1 MPLLDVYMFRHLDW
15 SRYSIFTW
23 LKLSKIKCYFLKKI
37 IIFTPPP
44 TSEVHFFTEKNRVL
58 KRNHN
63 VIGRE
68 LILSM
73 ISVSLTEEV
82 GFSVVNMVRDYKEKI
97 KSAYNFRFDKWTSSL
112 LGNKQIPR
120 TKMCTTQKTC
130 SSHLNINTV
139 VWSSLQISLL
149 VLLEASLL
157 LPVQTVH
164 MMWNIIGLGR
174 YFVLLTWHVFFVWF
188 RSITPH
194 LAWSYPREWKLLQ
207 LKHSSVPLM
216 AYLLSQG
223 SQGGS
228 RWWFMWLLQNGRM
241 NRK

>member
-1 MPLLDVYMFRHLDW
+1 
-15 SRYSIFTW
+15 
-23 LKLSKIKCYFLKKI
+23 
-37 IIFTPPP
+37 
-44 TSEVHFFTEKNRVL
+44 
-58 KRNHN
+58 
-63 VIGRE
+63 
-68 LILSM
+68 M

-82 GFSVVNMVRDYKEKI
+82 GFSVVNMVGNYKEKI
-97 KSAYNFRFDKWTSSL
+97 KSSYNFRFDKWTSSL

-149 VLLEASLL
+149 VLLEALLL

-174 YFVLLTWHVFFVWF
+174 YFMLLTRHVFFVWF

-207 LKHSSVPLM
+207 LKHSSVPLT

-241 NRK
+241 NRKYSKVEELLQWLKRTQMLKWISSPYHVLHGQFGGWDWKMLQNWNVWK